1 MHALI
6 CTNAYT
12 DGIPIASDIERRI
25 LPITVAVVA
34 TAPLPPE
41 LRKTILPQNHLVTD
55 TKNLLTYYRPVEGG
69 RLLFGGRGEPAY
81 QAHPKNHQTF
91 HDEIIHVFPVPAY
104 IGNDYQ

>member
-41 LRKTILPQNHLVTD
+41 LRRTILPQNHLVTD
-55 TKNLLTYYRPVEGG
+55 TKNLLNYYRLVEGG

-81 QAHPKNHQTF
+81 QDHPKNHQRLQ
-91 HDEIIHVFPVPAY
+91 IGRAHV
-104 IGNDYQ
+104 